1 MRSLGTM
8 IAVGFEPTR
17 PIGHCGSPFA
27 EIIYALGLWR
37 SLYELRTSC
46 WIFLTIFVVVSTINE
61 KNGPD
66 LPVIV
71 GFTTKKHALA
81 IVYELVSS
89 APPPPPAYTR
99 GVSSRGGYSQPEASA
114 RLQIDRV

>member
-1 MRSLGTM
+1 M

-61 KNGPD
+61 KNGSD

-89 APPPPPAYTR
+89 ARRGFVSYFGPKSPPQAKNF
-99 GVSSRGGYSQPEASA
+99 GK
-114 RLQIDRV
+114 